1 VTIRFA
7 GVGDR
12 RVRLGYVVETPV
24 WKTSYRLVLS
34 PRPDDGATTKPADG
48 QLQGWAIVENQT
60 DNDWTDVQLK
70 LVSGRPISFVEDL
83 YQPLYVPRPVV
94 EPDLF
99 ASLRP
104 QQYAGGQNYVSDLA
118 PTTRPADAPPPG
130 SAENGVTVD
139 QLQRR
144 MAARRDAAQAQQ
156 GQNQSLFSG
165 GTAGGGGGG
174 GENGPPMDPMASVR
188 SLASAAGAG
197 ELFEYTVGSVSL
209 PRQRSGMIPIVT
221 DPVEVE
227 RVSIYNQTVLPR
239 NPLNG
244 ARVKNT
250 TNKLLLAGPVTVL
263 DGATYS
269 GDAQIDDV
277 PAGQERL
284 VSFGVD
290 LELLVDVVDHP
301 EDDRIVTGR
310 IAKGVLYVAHRTRQ
324 GKRYVAENK
333 SGRDRTLIVE
343 HARGGDGWKLVDSP
357 KPLELT
363 DAVYRFRTTV
373 PAGRSVTVD
382 VTEEQTADQEVQ
394 LLGDQS
400 PPDLDVYRRS
410 GEIPGP
416 VQEALAKAIAMK
428 QALVDT
434 QRRITEDKQA
444 LTDITAEQVRI
455 RDNLKSVQP
464 NGPYYA
470 RLMGKLNDQE
480 TAIEKTQGDA
490 DALQKQL
497 DAQRKELEA
506 YVAGLNV

>member
-1 VTIRFA
+1 
-7 GVGDR
+7 
-12 RVRLGYVVETPV
+12 
-24 WKTSYRLVLS
+24 
-34 PRPDDGATTKPADG
+34 
-48 QLQGWAIVENQT
+48 
-60 DNDWTDVQLK
+60 
-70 LVSGRPISFVEDL
+70 
-83 YQPLYVPRPVV
+83 
-94 EPDLF
+94 
-99 ASLRP
+99 
-104 QQYAGGQNYVSDLA
+104 
-118 PTTRPADAPPPG
+118 
-130 SAENGVTVD
+130 
-139 QLQRR
+139 
-144 MAARRDAAQAQQ
+144 
-156 GQNQSLFSG
+156 
-165 GTAGGGGGG
+165 
-174 GENGPPMDPMASVR
+174 
-188 SLASAAGAG
+188 
-197 ELFEYTVGSVSL
+197 
-209 PRQRSGMIPIVT
+209 MIPIVT